1 MLATFG
7 GHHEFCLTHLMGIAN
22 KMLSAN
28 PRKKNEQCYLQTP
41 WFWTFCWDMSQV
53 TYRLLSSQPFFL
65 FHCLQLISQTNL
77 DLISMLKAKKY
88 MIWSPMTFN
97 LALGIIILSEY
108 NLMQLSSYRQSEQAI
123 FSQFALYA
131 LQTNMFEF
139 VDFVL
144 VFSCKL

>member
-1 MLATFG
+1 
-7 GHHEFCLTHLMGIAN
+7 
-22 KMLSAN
+22 
-28 PRKKNEQCYLQTP
+28 
-41 WFWTFCWDMSQV
+41 
-53 TYRLLSSQPFFL
+53 
-65 FHCLQLISQTNL
+65 
-77 DLISMLKAKKY
+77 MLKAKKY

-97 LALGIIILSEY
+97 LALGIILSEY

>member
-1 MLATFG
+1 
-7 GHHEFCLTHLMGIAN
+7 
-22 KMLSAN
+22 
-28 PRKKNEQCYLQTP
+28 
-41 WFWTFCWDMSQV
+41 
-53 TYRLLSSQPFFL
+53 
-65 FHCLQLISQTNL
+65 
-77 DLISMLKAKKY
+77 MLKAKKY

-97 LALGIIILSEY
+97 LALGIILSEY

-131 LQTNMFEF
+131 LQTNVFEF

>member
-1 MLATFG
+1 
-7 GHHEFCLTHLMGIAN
+7 
-22 KMLSAN
+22 
-28 PRKKNEQCYLQTP
+28 
-41 WFWTFCWDMSQV
+41 
-53 TYRLLSSQPFFL
+53 
-65 FHCLQLISQTNL
+65 
-77 DLISMLKAKKY
+77 
-88 MIWSPMTFN
+88 MTFN
-97 LALGIIILSEY
+97 LALGIIQSEY

>member
-1 MLATFG
+1 
-7 GHHEFCLTHLMGIAN
+7 
-22 KMLSAN
+22 
-28 PRKKNEQCYLQTP
+28 
-41 WFWTFCWDMSQV
+41 
-53 TYRLLSSQPFFL
+53 
-65 FHCLQLISQTNL
+65 
-77 DLISMLKAKKY
+77 MLKAKKY

-97 LALGIIILSEY
+97 LALGIIQSEY

-131 LQTNMFEF
+131 LQTNVFEF

>member
-1 MLATFG
+1 MQTKCYPQTQERKTNNVICKPHGFEPSAGICPKLLIGFLA
-7 GHHEFCLTHLMGIAN
+7 AN
-22 KMLSAN
+22 L
-28 PRKKNEQCYLQTP
+28 
-41 WFWTFCWDMSQV
+41 F
-53 TYRLLSSQPFFL
+53 FFL

-77 DLISMLKAKKY
+77 DLIRMLKAKKY

-97 LALGIIILSEY
+97 LALGIILSEY

>member
-1 MLATFG
+1 
-7 GHHEFCLTHLMGIAN
+7 
-22 KMLSAN
+22 
-28 PRKKNEQCYLQTP
+28 
-41 WFWTFCWDMSQV
+41 
-53 TYRLLSSQPFFL
+53 
-65 FHCLQLISQTNL
+65 
-77 DLISMLKAKKY
+77 MLKAKKY

-97 LALGIIILSEY
+97 LALGIIQSEY